1 MNFKPR
7 RQATRWGESPL
18 LNYRAIHLRKT
29 HLAALTNRT
38 VASFLLSMVQKRDSG
53 GPTRSIKSLEFEE
66 NIDFSIAQAI
76 VLLDKFDQVEKEA
89 FQK

>member
-1 MNFKPR
+1 
-7 RQATRWGESPL
+7 
-18 LNYRAIHLRKT
+18 
-29 HLAALTNRT
+29 
-38 VASFLLSMVQKRDSG
+38 MVQKRDSG

-89 FQK
+89 FQKWNRSNSRKMSIF